1 MGEGKDKSE
10 GKKTLKFDWNSRFW
24 RVSLTLLAAL
34 LTFGGPYVV
43 LAVFKV
49 LDLDYAI
56 SLVSGFI
63 VFVVGLALL
72 MFLIK
77 KRVIS

>member
-1 MGEGKDKSE
+1 MGEGKGKSE
-10 GKKTLKFDWNSRFW
+10 RKKTLKFDWNSRFW

-34 LTFGGPYVV
+34 LTFGGPYVA
-43 LAVFKV
+43 LVFFTV

-63 VFVVGLALL
+63 AFVVGLTLL

>member
-1 MGEGKDKSE
+1 MGEGKGKSE
-10 GKKTLKFDWNSRFW
+10 GKKILKFDLNSRFW

-72 MFLIK
+72 MFLVR